1 MAWIQQYRLFAVTL
15 KFQLTILPQGSIV
28 ILIKADKLKTTPIIK
43 IMIATFCKIPKTMH
57 TAYSK

>member
-15 KFQLTILPQGSIV
+15 KFQLAILPQGRIV

-43 IMIATFCKIPKTMH
+43 IMIATFRKIPKTTH
-57 TAYSK
+57 AAYLK